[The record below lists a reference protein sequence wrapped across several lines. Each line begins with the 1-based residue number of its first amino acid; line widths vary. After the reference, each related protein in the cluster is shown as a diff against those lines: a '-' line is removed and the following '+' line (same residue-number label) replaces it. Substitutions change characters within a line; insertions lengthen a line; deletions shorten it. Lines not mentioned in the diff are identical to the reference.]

1 MYFNAFAWSFDHR
14 SSCTAQTHT
23 HAAGFVTYVRV
34 LRYRNIGAG
43 VFIGK
48 GA

>member
-1 MYFNAFAWSFDHR
+1 MSIEYALIHLIFCALPAN
-14 SSCTAQTHT
+14 TT
-23 HAAGFVTYVRV
+23 AGFTTYVRV

-48 GA
+48 G